1 MADGK
6 TDLAEE
12 ITCRSFKVSK
22 YKADTKVN
30 KRLDDLDEQAAM
42 EAFLNV
48 RVPDWLLAHYP
59 AWGWIVIHAHEF
71 EGIGTMGEFNDLIS
85 SHLTPSPDEKP

>member
-1 MADGK
+1 MAIDK
-6 TDLAEE
+6 SDLAKE

-59 AWGWIVIHAHEF
+59 TWGWIVIHAHEF
-71 EGIGTMGEFNDLIS
+71 EGIGTMGDFCELVAK
-85 SHLTPSPDEKP
+85 HLTASPGGQP